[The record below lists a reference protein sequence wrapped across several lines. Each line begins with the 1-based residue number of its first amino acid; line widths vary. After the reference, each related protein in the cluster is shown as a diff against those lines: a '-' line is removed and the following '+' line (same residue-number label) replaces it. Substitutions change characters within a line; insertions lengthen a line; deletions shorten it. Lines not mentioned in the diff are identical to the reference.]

1 MESLIVEIHKHH
13 SKPFTYI
20 VFNSN
25 ASQMIGE
32 IVEDDIMS
40 VLTEKDIR
48 KFYNNKQRKFLV
60 PINSL
65 RKIIVKPKYY

>member
-1 MESLIVEIHKHH
+1 
-13 SKPFTYI
+13 
-20 VFNSN
+20 
-25 ASQMIGE
+25 MIGE

-40 VLTEKDIR
+40 VLTEKDVR